1 MEEMI
6 VLRDSEGGSF
16 TRPVVE
22 EILGLVR
29 AEGIA
34 ALMAA
39 LSPFTMDRLCD
50 ELETAL
56 GYMLR
61 GNRRRMISV
70 LVALL
75 AEAGWCVREGS
86 RWCFAP
92 PDGNSPGFPDRSA
105 GRSTASDPS
114 TDDGQLRFFL
124 ECLKGVP
131 AYLRGGAATFGF
143 DGGSVDAWDR
153 FLGSAELRCCRKLLL
168 ELMGVRNS
176 GSFRLLDLCYGPG
189 WGLAEA
195 ASLYPSIRLTVVDFT
210 EIFAD
215 TARDR
220 LRSIEEVSRIAGH
233 TAAEVVWCGPGQWPG
248 FGHPL
253 PFREES
259 FDAVFFSGGDPYIP
273 RDLRRYVFGDIV
285 RVLSPGGRLGILT
298 RGFPDPGR
306 RFVPSPG
313 MRMAS
318 LVHDFAE
325 SVCEGWQGF
334 TEPEEN
340 LRMFRELGYR
350 GGGAIPG
357 EMCFLESSLW
367 VLRKGERS
375 A

>member
-1 MEEMI
+1 MQDMI
-6 VLRDSEGGSF
+6 VLRESIGGSF
-16 TRPVVE
+16 TRPLVA

-34 ALMAA
+34 GLMAM

-50 ELETAL
+50 ELETAF

-70 LVALL
+70 LLALL
-75 AEAGWCVREGS
+75 EEAGWCVREGN
-86 RWCFAP
+86 RWRVAP
-92 PDGNSPGFPDRSA
+92 VDGASPGFPDRSA
-105 GRSTASDPS
+105 DRSAGTDPS
-114 TDDGQLRFFL
+114 TGDDQLRFFL
-124 ECLKGVP
+124 ECLKSVP
-131 AYLRGGAATFGF
+131 TYLRGGSAAFGF
-143 DGGSVDAWDR
+143 EGESVDAWDR

-176 GSFRLLDLCYGPG
+176 RTYHLLDLCYGPG

-195 ASLYPSIRLTVVDFT
+195 ATRYPSIRITAVDFT
-210 EIFAD
+210 EVFAEA
-215 TARDR
+215 ARDR
-220 LRSIEEVSRIAGH
+220 LRSIEEISRAAGR
-233 TAAEVVWCGPGQWPG
+233 TGTDVVWCGPGQWRG

-273 RDLRRYVFGDIV
+273 RPLRRYVYGDIA

-298 RGFPDPGR
+298 RGFPDRGR

-340 LRMFRELGYR
+340 LRMFREIGYR

-367 VLRKGERS
+367 VLRKGDRS

>member
-1 MEEMI
+1 MQEMI
-6 VLRDSEGGSF
+6 VLRESIGGAFS
-16 TRPVVE
+16 RPLVG
-22 EILGLVR
+22 EILGLVHS
-29 AEGIA
+29 EGIA
-34 ALMAA
+34 GRMAT

-50 ELETAL
+50 ELETAN
-56 GYMLR
+56 GYVFR

-70 LVALL
+70 LLALL
-75 AEAGWCVREGS
+75 EEAGWCVREGT
-86 RWCFAP
+86 RWRFSP
-92 PDGNSPGFPDRSA
+92 VDGERRGFPARSGDRSA
-105 GRSTASDPS
+105 GPDPS
-114 TDDGQLRFFL
+114 TGDGQPRFFL
-124 ECLKGVP
+124 ECLKSVP
-131 AYLRGGAATFGF
+131 AYLRGGPATFGF
-143 DGGSVDAWDR
+143 EGGSLDAWDR

-176 GSFRLLDLCYGPG
+176 GSFHLLDLCYGPG

-195 ASLYPSIRLTVVDFT
+195 ATRYPSIRITAVDFT
-210 EIFAD
+210 EVFAD

-220 LRSIEEVSRIAGH
+220 LRSIREDSGTAGH
-233 TAAEVVWCGPGQWPG
+233 AGDEVVWCGPGQWPG

-253 PFREES
+253 PFREEA

-273 RDLRRYVFGDIV
+273 CALRRYVYGDIA

-298 RGFPDPGR
+298 RGYPDPGR
-306 RFVPSPG
+306 RFVPSPW

-334 TEPEEN
+334 TDPEEN

-357 EMCFLESSLW
+357 DMCFLESSLW

-375 A
+375 V

>member
-1 MEEMI
+1 MQEMI
-6 VLRDSEGGSF
+6 VLRESIGGSF
-16 TRPVVE
+16 MRPLVA
-22 EILGLVR
+22 EILGLVH

-34 ALMAA
+34 GLMAM

-50 ELETAL
+50 ELETAF

-70 LVALL
+70 LLALL
-75 AEAGWCVREGS
+75 EEAGWCVREGS
-86 RWCFAP
+86 RWRFAP
-92 PDGNSPGFPDRSA
+92 VDGGRPGFPARSADRSA
-105 GRSTASDPS
+105 ESDPS
-114 TDDGQLRFFL
+114 TGDGQLRFFL
-124 ECLKGVP
+124 ECLKSVP
-131 AYLRGGAATFGF
+131 AYLRGGSVAFGF
-143 DGGSVDAWDR
+143 EGGSVGAWDR

-176 GSFRLLDLCYGPG
+176 RSFHLLDLCYGPV

-195 ASLYPSIRLTVVDFT
+195 ATRYPSIRITAVDFT
-210 EIFAD
+210 EVFAD
-215 TARDR
+215 AARDR
-220 LRSIEEVSRIAGH
+220 LRSIEEVSRTAGH
-233 TAAEVVWCGPGQWPG
+233 TGVDVVWCGPGQWPG

-253 PFREES
+253 PFREET

-273 RDLRRYVFGDIV
+273 RVLRRDVYGDIA

-367 VLRKGERS
+367 VLRKGERPV
-375 A
+375 

>member
-1 MEEMI
+1 MI
-6 VLRDSEGGSF
+6 VLRESVTGAF
-16 TRPVVE
+16 TRPLVT
-22 EILGLVR
+22 EILGLVH

-34 ALMAA
+34 GLMAR
-39 LSPFTMDRLCD
+39 LSPFSMDRLCD

-56 GYMLR
+56 GYRLC

-70 LVALL
+70 LLALL
-75 AEAGWCVREGS
+75 EEAGWCVREGS
-86 RWCFAP
+86 QWRFAP
-92 PDGNSPGFPDRSA
+92 VDADRS
-105 GRSTASDPS
+105 GESDPAAA
-114 TDDGQLRFFL
+114 DGQLRFFR
-124 ECLKGVP
+124 ECLKSVP
-131 AYLRGGAATFGF
+131 AYLRGGSVAFGF

-176 GSFRLLDLCYGPG
+176 ASFRLLDLCYGPG

-195 ASLYPSIRLTVVDFT
+195 ATRYPSIRITAIDFT
-210 EIFAD
+210 EVFAD
-215 TARDR
+215 AARDR
-220 LRSIEEVSRIAGH
+220 LRSIEGVSRTAGH
-233 TAAEVVWCGPGQWPG
+233 TGANVVWCGPGQWQG

-253 PFREES
+253 PFRAET

-273 RDLRRYVFGDIV
+273 RDLRRDIYEDIA

-325 SVCEGWQGF
+325 SVCEGWHGF

-367 VLRKGERS
+367 VLQKGEQS

>member
-1 MEEMI
+1 MQDMI
-6 VLRDSEGGSF
+6 VLRESEGGSF
-16 TRPVVE
+16 TRPLVA
-22 EILGLVR
+22 EILELVR
-29 AEGIA
+29 VEGIA
-34 ALMAA
+34 GLMAM

-56 GYMLR
+56 GYLLR

-70 LVALL
+70 LLALL
-75 AEAGWCVREGS
+75 EEAGWCVREGS
-86 RWCFAP
+86 RWRFAP
-92 PDGNSPGFPDRSA
+92 LDGDSQGSPDRSA
-105 GRSTASDPS
+105 DRSAVSGSS

-124 ECLKGVP
+124 ECLKSVP
-131 AYLRGGAATFGF
+131 AYLRGGTATFGF
-143 DGGSVDAWDR
+143 EGGSVDSWDR
-153 FLGSAELRCCRKLLL
+153 FLGSAELRCCRKLLF

-176 GSFRLLDLCYGPG
+176 RSFHLLDLCYGPG

-195 ASLYPSIRLTVVDFT
+195 ASRYPSIRITAVDFT
-210 EIFAD
+210 EVFAG

-220 LRSIEEVSRIAGH
+220 LRSIEEVSRTAGH
-233 TAAEVVWCGPGQWPG
+233 TAAEVVWCAPGQWPG

-253 PFREES
+253 PFREET

-273 RDLRRYVFGDIV
+273 RILRKYVYGDIA
-285 RVLSPGGRLGILT
+285 RVLSPVGRLGILT

-334 TEPEEN
+334 AEPEET

-357 EMCFLESSLW
+357 EMCSLESSLW